1 MPITADVRKARE
13 AVMDQ
18 SKAVLEDARK
28 PLYAVVG
35 AGDLAVSRTASQ
47 LRELP
52 ADYQSAVDIRVKQV
66 RTRIEDLRTDVLTR
80 ITELRGRATEL
91 QGRATDTAGKAF
103 VTPSELKSRVETYLD
118 KAKEVY
124 EDLAARG
131 EKVVT
136 KVSDRPAV
144 KSVVDR
150 AETLF
155 DRAGDTVEDA
165 AATAEAATEP
175 TSHKAPTRKAATR
188 TQANGHPDT
197 EPSD

>member
-1 MPITADVRKARE
+1 MPITTDVRKARV
-13 AVMDQ
+13 AVVDQ

-35 AGDLAVSRTASQ
+35 AGDLAVARTASQ

-52 ADYQSAVDIRVKQV
+52 ADYQAAVDTQVKRV
-66 RTRIEDLRTDVLTR
+66 RTRLEDLRTDVQTR

-91 QGRATDTAGKAF
+91 RGRATELQGKATGTAGKAF
-103 VTPSELKSRVETYLD
+103 VTPGELRSRVESYLD
-118 KAKEVY
+118 RAKEVY

-131 EKVVT
+131 EKIVT

-144 KSVVDR
+144 QSVIDR

-155 DRAGDTVEDA
+155 DRAGDAVHDA
-165 AATAEAATEP
+165 AETADAAVDSTARKAP
-175 TSHKAPTRKAATR
+175 VRKAPTRRAA
-188 TQANGHPDT
+188 AK
-197 EPSD
+197 

>member
-1 MPITADVRKARE
+1 MPITSDVRKARE
-13 AVMDQ
+13 AVVDQ

-35 AGDLAVSRTASQ
+35 AGDLAVTLTASQ

-52 ADYQSAVDIRVKQV
+52 ADYQSAVDMRVKQV
-66 RTRIEDLRTDVLTR
+66 RTRLEDMHTDVQAR
-80 ITELRGRATEL
+80 ITELRSKATEL
-91 QGRATDTAGKAF
+91 QGKATDTAGKAF
-103 VTPSELKSRVETYLD
+103 VKPSELRSRVETYLE
-118 KAKEVY
+118 KAKEIY

-144 KSVVDR
+144 KSVIDR

-155 DRAGDTVEDA
+155 DRAEEAVEDVE
-165 AATAEAATEP
+165 EAATEP
-175 TSHKAPTRKAATR
+175 TARKAPARKATAR
-188 TQANGHPDT
+188 RAAAK
-197 EPSD
+197 

>member
-1 MPITADVRKARE
+1 MPITADVRKARV
-13 AVMDQ
+13 AVVDQ

-52 ADYQSAVDIRVKQV
+52 ADYQTAVDTRVKQV
-66 RTRIEDLRTDVLTR
+66 RTRIEDLRTDVKTR
-80 ITELRGRATEL
+80 IEDLRSKATEL
-91 QGRATDTAGKAF
+91 QGKATDTAGKAF
-103 VTPSELKSRVETYLD
+103 VKPSELRSRVESYLD
-118 KAKEVY
+118 RAKEVY

-144 KSVVDR
+144 KSVIDR

-155 DRAGDTVEDA
+155 DRAGEAVEDA
-165 AATAEAATEP
+165 AETAESAAGST
-175 TSHKAPTRKAATR
+175 TRKAPARKAPARKASTR
-188 TQANGHPDT
+188 
-197 EPSD
+197 